1 MGLPL
6 NEIVLGDCL
15 EVLRTLPDES
25 VSSITTD
32 PPYGLGQREPTPEE
46 LLAYLNGAELKTGD
60 FMNKP
65 WDLPPVAVWKE
76 CFRVLKPGGYLL
88 AFAGTR
94 TQDLMSMGIR
104 MAGFE
109 NRDTI
114 ATQFGPQNTTISWTY
129 GSGFPK
135 SHNVSKSLDRQA
147 GATRKVIGTK
157 KGVGGENLNDIVN
170 GRDIRLTTDEGGK
183 GVGAYGTGAKQV
195 SIDIPV
201 TEAATEE
208 AKQWEGWG
216 TALKPAQEPILMFR
230 KPLSEKT
237 VAEQVVK
244 TGTGAINI
252 DACRVGGT
260 DSVTTHSRGSNSA
273 HPSHPTF
280 KTVEETGRIT
290 AQNLNLD
297 TQSERSGR
305 WPANLL
311 LIHGSECQVIG
322 TKKVKAPVINRFEDG
337 MKPFGEGAGHGFT
350 STQTGDENGEEEL
363 PIYECQDGCPVKA
376 LDAQSGQSF
385 SSGGRIANIAPS
397 GVYGQGKGLGAG
409 RNFTPEEV
417 RGDPGY
423 GDTGGASRFFAQF
436 EPDAPFIY
444 CAKASVAEKKIG
456 KELEQHPT
464 VKPVTLMSYLVRL
477 VTPKGGVVLDPYSG
491 SGTTCVA
498 AVLEGVNF
506 IGIDKYAPYVERARL
521 RVEMAR
527 RGDFNKDKTKSK
539 AKPKKEKK
547 EITPVPEPVPE
558 SNEIANDLLAMAL
571 SSGDEI

>member
-1 MGLPL
+1 MRLPL
-6 NEIVLGDCL
+6 NEIVHGDCL

-25 VSSITTD
+25 VSAVVCD
-32 PPYGLGQREPTPEE
+32 PPYGLGQREPKPED

-114 ATQFGPQNTTISWTY
+114 AAQFGPSVLQWKY

-135 SHNVSKSLDRQA
+135 SHNV
-147 GATRKVIGTK
+147 GAKIDKRLGLEREVIGTK
-157 KGVGGENLNDIVN
+157 RGVGGENLNDIVN
-170 GRDIRLTTDEGGK
+170 GREIRQTTDDGGK
-183 GVGAYGTGAKQV
+183 GVGAYGVGAKQV
-195 SIDIPV
+195 AIDVPV
-201 TEAATEE
+201 TAPASEE
-208 AKQWEGWG
+208 AKKWEGWG
-216 TALKPAQEPILMFR
+216 NNLKPSWEPIFMFR
-230 KPLSEKT
+230 KPVSEKT
-237 VAEQVVK
+237 LVDQVLA

-252 DACRVGGT
+252 DGCRIGGT

-273 HPSHPTF
+273 HPSHPTS
-280 KTVEETGRIT
+280 KTVEETGRVT
-290 AQNLNLD
+290 AQNTNLD
-297 TQSERSGR
+297 THSERSGR
-305 WPANLL
+305 WPANTLFV
-311 LIHGSECQVIG
+311 HGSECRVVG
-322 TKKVKAPVINRFEDG
+322 SKKVKAPIINRFEDG
-337 MKPFGEGAGHGFT
+337 MKPFGDGAGHGFT
-350 STQTGDENGEEEL
+350 STQTGDENGEEEIPL
-363 PIYECQDGCPVKA
+363 YECMEGCPVKA
-376 LDAQSGQSF
+376 LDNQSGTLKS
-385 SSGGRIANIAPS
+385 
-397 GVYGQGKGLGAG
+397 GAG
-409 RNFTPEEV
+409 DKGNKS
-417 RGDPGY
+417 GSMGY
-423 GDTGGASRFFAQF
+423 GGGVAFKSKEYMADSGGASRFFAQF

-464 VKPVTLMSYLVRL
+464 VKPVTLMQYLVRL

-506 IGIDKYAPYVERARL
+506 VGIEKHEPYVERGRI

-527 RGDFNKDKTKSK
+527 RGEFSKSTKKTEPKKKK
-539 AKPKKEKK
+539 AKVAATETLKDAVE
-547 EITPVPEPVPE
+547 PEV
-558 SNEIANDLLAMAL
+558 SLIDLAL
-571 SSGDEI
+571 NGDEQFSG